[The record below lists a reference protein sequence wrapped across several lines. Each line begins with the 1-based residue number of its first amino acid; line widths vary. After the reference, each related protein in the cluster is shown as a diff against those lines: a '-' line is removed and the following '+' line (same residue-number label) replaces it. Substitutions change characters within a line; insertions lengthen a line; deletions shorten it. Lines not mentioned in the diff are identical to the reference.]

1 MTNCSNAGLT
11 SIPKT
16 ISSLASYLL
25 LTGNNF
31 SKIKNNSFSNLV
43 NLVWLDLS
51 SSHIYHIE
59 SDPFLQLV
67 NLKVVF
73 LKDNHLCQKNNSYA
87 EGVFNS
93 LRKLKFLDISGNLKN
108 IPPTIRTYPGNALK
122 ALRSL
127 EVLRL
132 DCIYGQKL
140 SKEFQNLTHLK
151 ELDFS
156 YGTEAEYL
164 PDDMFDS
171 VSKVAIEVVNFT
183 NVNLTKINGSMFAAL
198 KSLKVLD
205 LTNNPQLKQITEDIS
220 LALQQT
226 SIQELYL
233 AKTCLG
239 RTGSVANV
247 IENLMRANVT
257 VLTLDWNQI
266 HNMGQTHIFDRLPY
280 LEVLTAT
287 HNNLRDYEGFLYNF
301 TNADHLKI
309 LDISHQNTWV
319 PKTPCG
325 IQNQNQNQQVSSEKE
340 LVNKPK
346 HFKFQGKSESSN
358 NFFFPI
364 WWPNNL
370 EWLSLSYNELRIY
383 PFPAIDFMRNGS
395 IKHID
400 VSDNIFKTVPNPFY
414 CYHTISTMEHVDISN
429 CQMYCITK
437 TFFTKCQWLLKFAN
451 VSHNNLGLLQ
461 GGCNENPSSRDFSVL
476 FEPLITLEI
485 LDLSYNS
492 ISFLDEDFLQPQEN
506 LRELRLSDNKLASW
520 RSNMSKWIHLELLD
534 LSYNSLTTLSLETR
548 LTLNKLDGHPKHR
561 TKEHISLN

>member
-1 MTNCSNAGLT
+1 
-11 SIPKT
+11 
-16 ISSLASYLL
+16 
-25 LTGNNF
+25 
-31 SKIKNNSFSNLV
+31 
-43 NLVWLDLS
+43 
-51 SSHIYHIE
+51 
-59 SDPFLQLV
+59 
-67 NLKVVF
+67 
-73 LKDNHLCQKNNSYA
+73 
-87 EGVFNS
+87 
-93 LRKLKFLDISGNLKN
+93 
-108 IPPTIRTYPGNALK
+108 
-122 ALRSL
+122 
-127 EVLRL
+127 
-132 DCIYGQKL
+132 
-140 SKEFQNLTHLK
+140 
-151 ELDFS
+151 
-156 YGTEAEYL
+156 
-164 PDDMFDS
+164 MFDP

-205 LTNNPQLKQITEDIS
+205 LRNNPQLKQITEDIS

-247 IENLMRANVT
+247 IENLMRTKVT

-280 LEVLTAT
+280 LEILTAT

-325 IQNQNQNQQVSSEKE
+325 IQNQNQQVSSEKE
-340 LVNKPK
+340 LVNKPR
-346 HFKFQGKSESSN
+346 HFKFQRKSESSN

-364 WWPNNL
+364 WRPNNL

-414 CYHTISTMEHVDISN
+414 CYHTISMMEHVDISN
-429 CQMYCITK
+429 CQIADPGGGPRGPWPPPGPVKIGHKKDGRQRQPHRFHVSRPPPYPAIGSAIGSCTV
-437 TFFTKCQWLLKFAN
+437 LLKNSLQN
-451 VSHNNLGLLQ
+451 VNGYLSLQ
-461 GGCNENPSSRDFSVL
+461 MSVT
-476 FEPLITLEI
+476 ITLGYFKEDAMKTQVPEI
-485 LDLSYNS
+485 FLYYLS
-492 ISFLDEDFLQPQEN
+492 
-506 LRELRLSDNKLASW
+506 
-520 RSNMSKWIHLELLD
+520 H
-534 LSYNSLTTLSLETR
+534 
-548 LTLNKLDGHPKHR
+548 
-561 TKEHISLN
+561 